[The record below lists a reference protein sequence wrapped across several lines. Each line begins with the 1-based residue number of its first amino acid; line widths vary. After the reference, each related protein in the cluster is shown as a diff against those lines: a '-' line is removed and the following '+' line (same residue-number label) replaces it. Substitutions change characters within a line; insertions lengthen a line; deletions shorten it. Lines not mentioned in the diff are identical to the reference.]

1 MPGTGRLACLIA
13 LSWLT
18 TSSVRDKFVELSHS
32 QHHPAASA
40 PISLSTLDRLEDMVW
55 WPTKGAASRSEYV
68 GTAECANCHSSKAAS
83 QLFTEM
89 AQASTRQV
97 DSAFLEGQEALNFR
111 QAPYSYEIVRRGDV
125 VLESVDD
132 GHSSISRPLLFAFG
146 KGIVGHTYIY
156 QMDRNLFETRVSYY
170 SAIKGL
176 DLTTGHLHSAPPDLE
191 HALGRLLEPQEAQRC
206 FGCHTT
212 ASTTSNH
219 FDPNQ
224 SLAGVTC
231 EACHGPG
238 SKHVQAMKTGQIE
251 RGKKSILN
259 PESLDPASSVDFC
272 GACHRTFGDVVE
284 MSVRGV
290 ATVRFQPF
298 RLEESRCW
306 SRASRQLT
314 CVTCHNPHEPLVH
327 DIASYDQICLRCHS
341 QSSSR
346 NPEKVHRALTC
357 MVSKLD
363 CVSCHMPKIEIPG
376 MHHAFTDHWIRITK
390 KDVPYPN

>member
-1 MPGTGRLACLIA
+1 MPGAGRLACLVA
-13 LSWLT
+13 LGWIT
-18 TSSVRDKFVELSHS
+18 TSLARDKFVDLPQSKH
-32 QHHPAASA
+32 QPAGSV

-55 WPTKGAASRSEYV
+55 WPTKGAASRAEYA
-68 GTAECANCHSSKAAS
+68 GTAECAKCHFSKAAS
-83 QLFTEM
+83 QLLTEM
-89 AQASTRQV
+89 ARASTR
-97 DSAFLEGQEALNFR
+97 SADPSFLEGQKALSFR
-111 QAPYSYEIVRRGDV
+111 QAPYSYQIVRNGDA
-125 VLESVDD
+125 VLDSVGDE
-132 GHSSISRPLLFAFG
+132 HSSISRPLLFAFG

-156 QMDRNLFETRVSYY
+156 QVDGNLFESRLSYY
-170 SAIKGL
+170 SALKGL
-176 DLTTGHLHSAPPDLE
+176 DLTTGHAHSVPPDLE
-191 HALGRLLEPQEAQRC
+191 RALGRRLEPQEAQEC

-212 ASTTSNH
+212 ASTTANH

-259 PESLDPASSVDFC
+259 PEGLDPASSVDFC
-272 GACHRTFGDVVE
+272 GACHRTFGDVVQ

-306 SRASRQLT
+306 SRTNGQLT

-327 DIASYDQICLRCHS
+327 DIASYDQICLRCHA

-346 NPEKVHRALTC
+346 NPDKGRRALAC
-357 MVSKLD
+357 SVSKLD
-363 CVSCHMPKIEIPG
+363 CASCHMPKIEIPG

-390 KDVPYPN
+390 SDASYPN